1 VGVDTSGEINQQR
14 VQGTV
19 RIPARE

>member
-1 VGVDTSGEINQQR
+1 MR

-19 RIPARE
+19 RRRGN